1 MCTTRHLLSL
11 VEDGQCHRAQPP
23 LLCEQPVQP
32 GQVAGRCNHPGPD
45 GDRRPDKDK
54 DKKKGHQALMA
65 SIDEEDDSDLELDA
79 SVNEEDMLDST
90 IHGRISQREEQVP
103 H

>member
-1 MCTTRHLLSL
+1 
-11 VEDGQCHRAQPP
+11 
-23 LLCEQPVQP
+23 
-32 GQVAGRCNHPGPD
+32 
-45 GDRRPDKDK
+45 
-54 DKKKGHQALMA
+54 MA

-90 IHGRISQREEQVP
+90 IQGRISQREEQVP